1 MSELFQQIEESTAFL
16 KAKLGNIPEIGI
28 ILGTGLG
35 NISDRME
42 KIKEISFKLIP
53 HFAPPTVESH
63 SGKIILAQWGPK
75 QVLILSGRLHYYE
88 GYSTQEITY
97 PVRVLKEIGIKQ
109 LWITN
114 ASGSVNPELHAG
126 DAVFLEDHI
135 NFHPENPLRGLYD
148 PRMGVRFPDMSEVYN
163 RELLNKAQR
172 CCEKLKIPFRK
183 VVYFGLQG
191 PSLETP
197 AEYRM
202 IRILGADIVGM
213 STVPE
218 VIVAH
223 QCGLKIFAL
232 SLVTNSCPD
241 DAAYEKTSLESVL
254 QVVVQNASKIYDI
267 IEAMLREEGGSSL
280 LVC

>member
-1 MSELFQQIEESTAFL
+1 MSELFQQIDESVAFL
-16 KAKLGNIPEIGI
+16 KSKLGHIPETGI

-35 NISDRME
+35 KLSDRV
-42 KIKEISFKLIP
+42 KKFKEISFNLIP

-63 SGKIILAQWGPK
+63 TGKIILAEWNDK

-97 PVRVLKEIGIKQ
+97 PIRVLKEIGIRQ

-114 ASGSVNPELHAG
+114 ASGSVNPDLHAG
-126 DAVFLEDHI
+126 DAVFLRDHI
-135 NFHPENPLRGLYD
+135 NFHPENPLRGHYE

-163 RELLNKAQR
+163 KNLLSKAEQ
-172 CCEKLKIPFRK
+172 CCVKLGIPFRK

-202 IRILGADIVGM
+202 IRILGADVVGM

-223 QCGLKIFAL
+223 QCGLKILAV

-241 DAAYEKTSLESVL
+241 DPDYDKTSLESVL
-254 QVVVQNASKIYDI
+254 RVVEQNASKIYDI
-267 IEAMLREEGGSSL
+267 IEAMLGEGACRPVGL
-280 LVC
+280 

>member
-1 MSELFQQIEESTAFL
+1 MSEWFQQIEESCLFL
-16 KAKLGNIPEIGI
+16 KNKLEQIPDTAI

-35 NISDRME
+35 NLGNRIE
-42 KIKEISFKLIP
+42 KIKEISFKVIP

-63 SGKIILAQWGPK
+63 SGKLILALWGGHT
-75 QVLILSGRLHYYE
+75 VLLLSGRLHYYE

-97 PVRVLKEIGIKQ
+97 PIRVLQALGIQQ

-114 ASGSVNPELHAG
+114 ASGSVNPDLNAG
-126 DAVFLEDHI
+126 DVVVLNDHI
-135 NFHPENPLRGLYD
+135 NFHPENPLRGIFD
-148 PRMGVRFPDMSEVYN
+148 PRMGDRFPDMSAVYDKQLLALSQQQF
-163 RELLNKAQR
+163 ELLN
-172 CCEKLKIPFRK
+172 LPFRE

-232 SLVTNSCPD
+232 SLVTNSCHGSN
-241 DAAYEKTSLESVL
+241 AGQKTSLESVL
-254 QVVVQNASKIYDI
+254 QVVEQHSYKVYDI
-267 IEAMLREEGGSSL
+267 LEGMIEQAS
-280 LVC
+280 